1 MLYKIYLLTGIIL
14 LLVSFYQLKR
24 SLDFIGRGQRTTG
37 TVTSLEEID
46 GAFSPVFTL
55 KTGGDAPVRY
65 HHAAASNPSAWAIG
79 EEAIFLYDP
88 ADPQSAKMLQ
98 YFWLFNWALLYLVIA
113 LPLLIFGIGYFWLRP
128 LFRARRSD
136 NFQMQ
141 SNRER

>member
-1 MLYKIYLLTGIIL
+1 MLYKIYGLTGIL
-14 LLVSFYQLKR
+14 LLLLSFYQIKR
-24 SLDFIGRGQRTTG
+24 SLDFIDRGQRTTG

-55 KTGGDAPVRY
+55 KTNEGAPVRY

-88 ADPQSAKMLQ
+88 ANPQSAKMLQ
-98 YFWLFNWALLYLVIA
+98 YFWLFNWALLYGVIA
-113 LPLLIFGIGYFWLRP
+113 LPMLIFGAGYFWLRP
-128 LFRARRSD
+128 LLRVRQSD

-141 SNRER
+141 SN